1 MKAVTLTEAFD
12 NAPLNSFHK
21 RLLVYS
27 SGGPFLDGYVLSIIG
42 VALIQATPQ
51 LNLSIFWQGLIGASA
66 LIGIFIG
73 GFIGGWFTDKYGRQ
87 LLYTIDLI
95 AIGVSSLAQFW
106 VESPESLFFWRLI
119 LGIAVGADYPIA
131 TSLLAE
137 FTPKKYRG
145 PFLGALNAI
154 WFVGAAVAYI
164 VGDIIF
170 RYGGDDAWRWMLA
183 SAALPTFCFVVMR
196 RGTPESPRWLMKKGL
211 HDKAMAVLVAVLGT
225 EAKNYSVLLD
235 DDTEEKKVQLS
246 ELFHSGYGS
255 RMVFVTLFW
264 TCTVVPLFAVYAFGP
279 KIMTALGLTGDL
291 TNWGSSA
298 ITVFFATGCIAA
310 LFFVNRIGRRPLL
323 IGSFFLSGI
332 SLLLLGL
339 FPHHSLSLTFLL
351 FSAYALFTGGSQIL
365 QFVYPNELFPTEIRA
380 SAVGL
385 ASSLSRIGAAI
396 GTYLVPWLLETVG
409 IGSTMLC
416 AAAIT
421 LFGFFISIRM
431 APETKD
437 ISLEACA
444 RLDNGQCACTD
455 QKTG

>member
-1 MKAVTLTEAFD
+1 MKAATLTEAFD
-12 NAPLNSFHK
+12 NAPLNYFHK
-21 RLLVYS
+21 RLLLYS

-42 VALIQATPQ
+42 IALIQATPQ
-51 LNLSIFWQGLIGASA
+51 LDLSIFWQGLVGASA
-66 LIGIFIG
+66 LIGIFLG

-87 LLYTIDLI
+87 ILYTIDLI
-95 AIGVSSLAQFW
+95 AIGISSLAQFW

-170 RYGGDDAWRWMLA
+170 RFGGDDAWRWMLA
-183 SAALPTFCFVVMR
+183 SAALPTFCFVIMR
-196 RGTPESPRWLMKKGL
+196 RGTPESPRWLMEKGL
-211 HDKAMAVLVAVLGT
+211 HDKAMAVLIAVLGK
-225 EAKNYSVLLD
+225 EAQDFRVLP
-235 DDTEEKKVQLS
+235 EKETSSKVKLS
-246 ELFHSGYGS
+246 QLFHSGYGA

-279 KIMTALGLTGDL
+279 KIMVALGLTGDL
-291 TNWGSSA
+291 SNWGSSA
-298 ITVFFATGCIAA
+298 ITVLFATGCIAA
-310 LFFVNRIGRRPLL
+310 LFFVNRIGRRSLL

-339 FPHHSLSLTFLL
+339 FPHKSLLLTFVF

-396 GTYLVPWLLETVG
+396 GTYLVPWLLITIG
-409 IGSTMLC
+409 IGNTMLC

-421 LFGFFISIRM
+421 LFGFLISIRM
-431 APETKD
+431 APETRGV
-437 ISLEACA
+437 SLEICA
-444 RLDNGQCACTD
+444 KIDSGQPVAPANRHT
-455 QKTG
+455 